1 MMHEHHRL
9 LGREII
15 VRKDLPLLI
24 RAAADR
30 ARFSLR
36 IDPAQIAAASKALGL
51 KLPAKIGELA
61 ASGEKIALCL
71 GPDEWYLI
79 VPLAAQDAV
88 ERASADLYAE
98 VPHGLVDIGH
108 REVAIEIEGADAAL
122 ALQSA
127 VAFDV
132 EAMPVGSGCR
142 TVFDKAQIVLVRK
155 AVDSF
160 RIDVWRS
167 FADHVWGLLRAAARE
182 IELGI

>member
-1 MMHEHHRL
+1 MMHEHHPL

-15 VRKDLPLLI
+15 AGKATPLVI
-24 RAAADR
+24 RPAADC

-36 IDPAQIAAASKALGL
+36 IDSTEIAGASKALGL
-51 KLPAKIGELA
+51 QLPAKIGELA
-61 ASGEKIALCL
+61 ASGEKIAVCL

-79 VPLAAQDAV
+79 LPLAEQDAA
-88 ERASADLYAE
+88 ERAFADLYAQ
-98 VPHGLVDIGH
+98 VPHSLVDIGH

-127 VAFDV
+127 IPFDV
-132 EAMPVGSGCR
+132 EAMPAGSGCR

-155 AVDSF
+155 AVDRF
-160 RIDVWRS
+160 RIEVWPS
-167 FADHVWGLLRAAARE
+167 FADHVWGLVRAASRE